1 MMGNLPNGAVRG
13 LRPCCICDSMGRFNI
28 KPCEP
33 SGPYSDSQ
41 SRLDCCQLPSV
52 CLAWQRGAKRRSTI
66 PETGGASKSR
76 EPTHVYA
83 GCRQTSVHTP

>member
-33 SGPYSDSQ
+33 SGAYSDSR
-41 SRLDCCQLPSV
+41 SRLDCCELPSV
-52 CLAWQRGAKRRSTI
+52 SRGQATLDDSRNRR
-66 PETGGASKSR
+66 R
-76 EPTHVYA
+76 E
-83 GCRQTSVHTP
+83 